1 MGMTD
6 ARMLCVPVLQLS
18 QRLEQLGEVSL
29 SLQRRGDGTAHV
41 VLATKG
47 KHGRSAGAA
56 AADARDSGGATA
68 GAASA
73 EGHTFA
79 ASLAWNAKEGPAL
92 ELEASGALKL
102 VVSARHASVFA
113 ELMTEDFAA

>member
-1 MGMTD
+1 MPL
-6 ARMLCVPVLQLS
+6 ALRLLQLS

-29 SLQRRGDGTAHV
+29 SLQRRGDGAVHV

-47 KHGRSAGAA
+47 KHSRSAGAA
-56 AADARDSGGATA
+56 AADARDGGGAPA
-68 GAASA
+68 GTASA
-73 EGHTFA
+73 EGHTFT

-92 ELEASGALKL
+92 EVEASGALKL
-102 VVSARHASVFA
+102 VVSARHAGVFA